1 MSTHE
6 TETSLTLS
14 QPIVPNDMIIPMAVI
29 VFHLP
34 APFGDMN
41 INIPATD
48 IAKPSNESDP
58 TSTTYLKDYRKTI
71 LIKVIREIELLL
83 EEEDILEGNEHVS
96 NL

>member
-1 MSTHE
+1 MSTDE
-6 TETSLTLS
+6 TEALSTSS
-14 QPIVPNDMIIPMAVI
+14 HPIAPNDMIITMAVI

-48 IAKPSNESDP
+48 IAKPSNELDP

-96 NL
+96 SL